1 MSENTM
7 ANFYMGGQ
15 SQQKASS
22 HKNGVGGA
30 VNF

>member
-15 SQQKASS
+15 SQHKVSS
-22 HKNGVGGA
+22 HKNRVGGA